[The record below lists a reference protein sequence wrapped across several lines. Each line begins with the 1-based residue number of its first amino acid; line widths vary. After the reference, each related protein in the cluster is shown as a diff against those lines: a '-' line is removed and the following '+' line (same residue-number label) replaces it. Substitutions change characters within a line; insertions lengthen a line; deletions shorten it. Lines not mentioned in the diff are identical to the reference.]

1 MKALSIQEIRHAAPA
16 VFAEGYAP
24 HLSKKYGF
32 ISTAEALK
40 VMAEEGYCVVQATQ
54 DKPRRRNPTFVRH
67 SLTLRHESALDQQ
80 AAVGE
85 YVPQILLINSHNGRT
100 KLSMRVGLFRFVCS
114 NGMVVG
120 DSVMQEAIRH
130 SQNVAGE
137 LIERL
142 RHASAMTSKLYQKT
156 ETWQKIELSEA
167 QSQTFAQK
175 AAELRFGKER
185 AAMYAPAE
193 ILQLRRPE
201 DEGNTL
207 WRIFNRVQ
215 ENTTM
220 QSLDG
225 VSAAGRPVHSRKLL
239 GITENTV
246 YNERLWALAEQFAT
260 Q

>member
-16 VFAEGYAP
+16 AFAEGYAP
-24 HLSKKYGF
+24 HLSEKYGF
-32 ISTAEALK
+32 ISTADALK
-40 VMAEEGYCVVQATQ
+40 VMFEEGYQVVQATQ
-54 DKPRRRNPTFVRH
+54 DKARQRNPAYVRH

-120 DSVMQEAIRH
+120 DTVMQEAIRH
-130 SQNVAGE
+130 SQNVANE
-137 LIERL
+137 VIERL
-142 RHASAMTSKLYQKT
+142 RHASAMTGKLYQKT
-156 ETWQKIELSEA
+156 EEWQKIELSQA
-167 QSQTFAQK
+167 QAQTFAQK
-175 AAELRFGKER
+175 AAEMRFGKER
-185 AAMYAPAE
+185 AAMYAPDE

-220 QSLDG
+220 QSLVG
-225 VSAAGRPVHSRKLL
+225 KSANGRAVQSRKLL
-239 GITENTV
+239 GIGENTA

>member
-1 MKALSIQEIRHAAPA
+1 MKALSMQEIRHAAPA
-16 VFAEGYAP
+16 AFAETYAP
-24 HLSKKYGF
+24 HLSAKYGF

-40 VMAEEGYCVVQATQ
+40 VMFEEGYHVVSASQ
-54 DKPRRRNPTFVRH
+54 DKARQRNPAYVRH
-67 SLTLRHESALDQQ
+67 SLTLRHESAMEQQ

-120 DSVMQEAIRH
+120 DTVMQEAIRH
-130 SQNVAGE
+130 SQQVATE
-137 LIERL
+137 VIDRL
-142 RHASAMTSKLYQKT
+142 RHASAMTGQLFKKT
-156 ETWQKIELSEA
+156 DEWQKIELSEA
-167 QSQTFAQK
+167 QAQTFAQK

-185 AAMYAPAE
+185 AAMYAPSE

-215 ENTTM
+215 ENTTT
-220 QSLDG
+220 QSLEG
-225 VSAAGRPVHSRKLL
+225 KTANSRAVHSRPLL
-239 GITENTV
+239 GIGENTA
-246 YNERLWALAEQFAT
+246 YNERLWSLAEEFAA